1 MTNAISEDI
10 VRLRSELAGA
20 DTEIEVTLRLPR
32 SAAEKVLTLL
42 DAEESYGAMVIPA
55 KHEFT
60 TTQAAAVLGMSRPT
74 LMKLLDAGRIGH
86 RMVGRHHRIPASA
99 IQTYRERQR
108 TVGEATMTAL
118 GELSNRVGQLD

>member
-1 MTNAISEDI
+1 MTSVISEDI
-10 VRLRSELAGA
+10 VRLRSGLAGPDA
-20 DTEIEVTLRLPR
+20 EIEVTLRLPR
-32 SAAEKVLTLL
+32 TAAEKVLALL

-55 KHEFT
+55 KHELT

-74 LMKLLDAGRIGH
+74 LMKLVEAGRVGH

-99 IQTYRERQR
+99 IQAYRERQR
-108 TVGEATMTAL
+108 VAGEATMTAL